1 MIHVKE
7 ITAVTG
13 YVRGGCSPIG
23 MKKRFPTV
31 IEQSAEQYDRIY
43 VSGGRIGTTLIL
55 SPEDLCRVSGAE
67 YGDFAVEVE
76 EQ

>member
-1 MIHVKE
+1 
-7 ITAVTG
+7 
-13 YVRGGCSPIG
+13 